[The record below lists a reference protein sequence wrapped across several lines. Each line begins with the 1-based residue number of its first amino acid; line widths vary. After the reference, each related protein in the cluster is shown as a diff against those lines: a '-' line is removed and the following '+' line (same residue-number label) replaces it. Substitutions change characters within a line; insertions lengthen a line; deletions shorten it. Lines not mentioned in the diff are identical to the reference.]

1 MKNLP
6 LISVIIP
13 VYNAQNFIH
22 NAFQFIKDQ
31 NVDLTLEIIFVDNN
45 STDNSFEMLSELSSS
60 HENVFI
66 YQQTIQGA
74 AATRNKGLQEA
85 KGEFIYFF
93 DVDDQLFRDSLKALS
108 QALIENPSVEAVFG
122 KMLKSNKS
130 VNQINSLDLDETNQ
144 LILKEKPYWGM
155 KWFKDLSSVVGPP
168 AFMYRKTVFDKIGN
182 YEENL
187 YTGEDTALDI
197 KLGFL
202 ANIAKID
209 KYIYLYLKHDSS
221 TTDILKKK
229 KSREFMQW
237 PRITKSHLPFYLSGN
252 ANSEFGKILYRKIF
266 SSMGKMICEKKT
278 FQQRKNVL
286 NQLCQ
291 DIRPLKT
298 PSLLKSALKI
308 LVVLPQ
314 GYLLKFYLYYLVPAE
329 SKKI

>member
-22 NAFQFIKDQ
+22 NAFQFIKNQD
-31 NVDLTLEIIFVDNN
+31 VDLPLEIIFVDNN
-45 STDNSFEMLSELSSS
+45 STDNSFEMLSELNSS
-60 HENVFI
+60 HEHVFV

-85 KGEFIYFF
+85 RGAFIYFF
-93 DVDDQLFRDSLKALS
+93 DVDDQLFSDSLKALS
-108 QALIENPSVEAVFG
+108 QVLIENPSVEAVFG

-130 VNQINSLDLDETNQ
+130 VSQINSPDLDETNQ
-144 LILKEKPYWGM
+144 LILKERPYWGM
-155 KWFKDLSSVVGPP
+155 KWFKNLSSVVGPP
-168 AFMYRKTVFDKIGN
+168 AFMYRKTVFDKIGH

-237 PRITKSHLPFYLSGN
+237 PRITKSHLPFYLSGY
-252 ANSEFGKILYRKIF
+252 ANKEFGKILYRKIF

-278 FQQRKNVL
+278 YQQRKNVFK
-286 NQLCQ
+286 QLCQ
-291 DIRPLKT
+291 DIQPLKT
-298 PSLLKSALKI
+298 PSLLKNALKI

-314 GYLLKFYLYYLVPAE
+314 GHLLKFYLYYLVPAE

>member
-22 NAFQFIKDQ
+22 NAFQFIKNQD
-31 NVDLTLEIIFVDNN
+31 VDLPLEIIFIDNN

-60 HENVFI
+60 HEHVFV

-74 AATRNKGLQEA
+74 AATRNKGLREA
-85 KGEFIYFF
+85 KGAFIYFF
-93 DVDDQLFRDSLKALS
+93 DVDDQLFSDSLKALS
-108 QALIENPSVEAVFG
+108 QVLIENPDVEAVFG

-130 VNQINSLDLDETNQ
+130 VSQINSPDLDETNQ
-144 LILKEKPYWGM
+144 LILKERPYWGM

-168 AFMYRKTVFDKIGN
+168 AFMYRKTVFDKIGH

-237 PRITKSHLPFYLSGN
+237 PRITKSHLPFYLSGY
-252 ANSEFGKILYRKIF
+252 ANKEFGKILYRKIF

-278 FQQRKNVL
+278 YQQRKNVFK
-286 NQLCQ
+286 QLCQ
-291 DIRPLKT
+291 DIQPLKT
-298 PSLLKSALKI
+298 PSLLKNALKI

-314 GYLLKFYLYYLVPAE
+314 GHLLKFYLYYLVPAE

>member
-22 NAFQFIKDQ
+22 NAFQFIKNQD
-31 NVDLTLEIIFVDNN
+31 VDLPLEIIFIDNN
-45 STDNSFEMLSELSSS
+45 STDNSFEMLSELKSS
-60 HENVFI
+60 HENVFV
-66 YQQTIQGA
+66 YQQKIQGA
-74 AATRNKGLQEA
+74 AATRNKGLREA

-93 DVDDQLFRDSLKALS
+93 DVDDQLFSDSLKALS
-108 QALIENPSVEAVFG
+108 QVLIENPDVEAVFG

-130 VNQINSLDLDETNQ
+130 VDQINSLDLDETNQ

-168 AFMYRKTVFDKIGN
+168 AFMYRKNVFRKIGN

-187 YTGEDTALDI
+187 FVGEDTALDI

-202 ANIAKID
+202 ANIVQID
-209 KYIYLYLKHDSS
+209 KYVYLYFKHGFS
-221 TTDILKKK
+221 TTDIQKK
-229 KSREFMQW
+229 KSINEFMYW

-252 ANSEFGKILYRKIF
+252 ANKDFGKLLYKKIF
-266 SSMGKMICEKKT
+266 SSMGKMICDKKT
-278 FQQRKNVL
+278 YEQRKIL
-286 NQLCQ
+286 SKQLYQ
-291 DIRPLKT
+291 DIQPLKT

-314 GYLLKFYLYYLVPAE
+314 EHLLKFYLYYLVPAE

>member
-22 NAFQFIKDQ
+22 NAFQFIKNQ
-31 NVDLTLEIIFVDNN
+31 NVDLPLEIIFVDNN

-60 HENVFI
+60 HENVFV

-85 KGEFIYFF
+85 RGAFIYFF
-93 DVDDQLFRDSLKALS
+93 DVDDQLFSDSLKALS
-108 QALIENPSVEAVFG
+108 QVLIENPDIEAVFG

-130 VNQINSLDLDETNQ
+130 VKQINSFDLDETNQ

-168 AFMYRKTVFDKIGN
+168 AFMYRKTVFDKIGH

-197 KLGFL
+197 KLGVL

-221 TTDILKKK
+221 TTDILKKE

-252 ANSEFGKILYRKIF
+252 ANKEFGKILFRKIF

-278 FQQRKNVL
+278 YQQRKNVFK
-286 NQLCQ
+286 QLCQ
-291 DIRPLKT
+291 DIQPLKT
-298 PSLLKSALKI
+298 PSLLKSILKI

-314 GYLLKFYLYYLVPAE
+314 GHLLKFYLYYLVPAE